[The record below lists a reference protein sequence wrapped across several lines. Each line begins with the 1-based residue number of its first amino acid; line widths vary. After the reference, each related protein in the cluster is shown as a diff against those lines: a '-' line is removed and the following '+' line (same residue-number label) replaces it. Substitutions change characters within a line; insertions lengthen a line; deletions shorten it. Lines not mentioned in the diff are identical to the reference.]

1 MSTGLGG
8 LVRQPLWRRWT
19 LASLLGRLPLTMTL
33 LALVLV
39 GERVA
44 GSLAVGAQLAGV
56 ATIAAGIAAPL
67 RGRQLDSGGIRVGLR
82 NAALLTAAVLGAQ
95 AAAVVMGAPLLV
107 LFGLAAAQGVTSAA
121 LSGGF
126 RALLV
131 WVVDASDLPQANT
144 LEAVLIEIAFVAGP
158 SLAGILA
165 LVVGPVGVLLAMAA
179 ASVASALLTATLP
192 PVSPHT
198 KRAVAPPWRT
208 AGAPAVYLLALAMGA
223 ALGLLESAL
232 PARSAELG
240 MAAASAG
247 PLLALTAA
255 GSAVGGLLAAV
266 RRDHRRYQA
275 RVAVGLLVTMGL
287 LFGALAATGGRV
299 SLGVLL
305 FLAGAPIA
313 PLNALGSLR
322 LQDTIPASR
331 LGEGFAVFTAMI
343 LVGAGIGQSI
353 TGQLLEDVGAQVL
366 LAGAA
371 VIPIAAGVVITAVVL
386 RRRRTSGRRAAQLR
400 RSPAGTAR

>member
-39 GERVA
+39 GEQVA

-56 ATIAAGIAAPL
+56 ATITAGIAAPL
-67 RGRQLDSGGIRVGLR
+67 RGRQLDSGDLRVGLR
-82 NAALLTAAVLGAQ
+82 NAALLTAAVLAAQ
-95 AAAVVMGAPLLV
+95 AAAMVLGAPLLV

-131 WVVDASDLPQANT
+131 SVVSAADLPQANT

-192 PVSPHT
+192 PVSAHPEQ
-198 KRAVAPPWRT
+198 AAAAPWRT

-232 PARSAELG
+232 PARSTELG

-247 PLLALTAA
+247 PLLALTAG

-275 RVAVGLLVTMGL
+275 RVAVGLLLAMGM
-287 LFGALAATGGRV
+287 LFGALAATGGRL

-353 TGQLLEDVGAQVL
+353 TGQLLESVGAQAL

-371 VIPIAAGVVITAVVL
+371 VIPIAAGVVISAVVL
-386 RRRRTSGRRAAQLR
+386 LAKGRRPQLR
-400 RSPAGTAR
+400 RSPAGTTR

>member
-19 LASLLGRLPLTMTL
+19 LASFLGRLPLTMTL

-39 GERVA
+39 GERVI

-56 ATIAAGIAAPL
+56 ATVTAGIAAPL
-67 RGRQLDSGGIRVGLR
+67 RGRQLDRGGLREGLR
-82 NAALLTAAVLGAQ
+82 NAALLTAAVLGLQ
-95 AAAVVMGAPLLV
+95 AAAVVAAAPLLV
-107 LFGLAAAQGVTSAA
+107 LFGLAAAQGVSSAA

-131 WVVDASDLPQANT
+131 SVVSSEDLSPANT
-144 LEAVLIEIAFVAGP
+144 LEAVSIEVAFVAGP

-165 LVVGPVGVLLAMAA
+165 LVVGPVGVLLAMAVA
-179 ASVASALLTATLP
+179 GVASAWLTNSLP
-192 PVSPHT
+192 PVPPHVE
-198 KRAVAPPWRT
+198 RAAQPPWRA
-208 AGAPAVYLLALAMGA
+208 AGAVSVYTLALAMGA
-223 ALGLLESAL
+223 SLGLLESAL
-232 PARSAELG
+232 PARAAELG

-247 PLLALTAA
+247 PLLALTAG
-255 GSAVGGLLAAV
+255 GSAVGGLLAAA
-266 RRDHRRYQA
+266 RHDHRRHQA
-275 RVAVGLLVTMGL
+275 RVAVGLLAAMGM
-287 LFGALAATGGRV
+287 LFAALAASGGR
-299 SLGVLL
+299 LWLAVLL

-353 TGQLLEDVGAQVL
+353 TGLLLDRAGAQPL

-371 VIPIAAGVVITAVVL
+371 GIPIAAGAAITAVVL
-386 RRRRTSGRRAAQLR
+386 RRGRTAAAPPLSAPGR
-400 RSPAGTAR
+400 